1 MKKRPDGGRQGIM
14 KELRAA
20 GVAAAMVAVV
30 VLAGGPA
37 YAGQNA
43 NASLSVSP
51 SVVPAGGTV
60 RITGFVSNQNCAQSS
75 PARVIGLD
83 TLFPPDGFGPLAPRD
98 SHGAFALTYTVPTS
112 TPPGTYHIGAR
123 CGGGPI
129 GAGARLTVTAA
140 PLGAPAT
147 GAGGTA
153 HSSSLP
159 WTVVGAGCLL
169 VAGVLVALRRRLAGR
184 AS

>member
-1 MKKRPDGGRQGIM
+1 MKA
-14 KELRAA
+14 LRAA

-43 NASLSVSP
+43 NSISVSP

-60 RITGFVSNQNCAQSS
+60 RITGSVPVQDCPQSDF
-75 PARVIGLD
+75 ARVVGLD
-83 TLFPPDGFGPLAPRD
+83 TLFPPDGFGPTAARD

-112 TPPGTYHIGAR
+112 TPAGTYQIGAR
-123 CGGGPI
+123 CGGGNI
-129 GAGARLTVTAA
+129 GVVATLTVTAA
-140 PLGAPAT
+140 PVGAPAT

-159 WTVVGAGCLL
+159 WTLVGAGCLL
-169 VAGVLVALRRRLAGR
+169 LAGVLVALRRRLSGR

>member
-1 MKKRPDGGRQGIM
+1 M
-14 KELRAA
+14 
-20 GVAAAMVAVV
+20 AAAMVAVV

-43 NASLSVSP
+43 DPSISVSP

-60 RITGFVSNQNCAQSS
+60 RITGSVPFQGCPQPDFV
-75 PARVIGLD
+75 RVVGLD
-83 TLFPPDGFGPLAPRD
+83 TLFPPDGFGPTATRD

-112 TPPGTYHIGAR
+112 TPAGTYHIGAR
-123 CGGGPI
+123 CGGGNI
-129 GAGARLTVTAA
+129 GVVAMLTVTAA

-169 VAGVLVALRRRLAGR
+169 LAGVLVALRRRLAGR

>member
-1 MKKRPDGGRQGIM
+1 MRKRSDAGGQTIVSR
-14 KELRAA
+14 LL
-20 GVAAAMVAVV
+20 AAAAVAVT
-30 VLAGGPA
+30 LMFAGGPA

-43 NASLSVSP
+43 NDSITVSP

-60 RITGFVSNQNCAQSS
+60 RITGSVSTQGCSVS
-75 PARVIGLD
+75 DPAIPTSTD
-83 TLFPPDGFGPLAPRD
+83 ALFPPDGFGPATARN
-98 SHGAFALTYTVPTS
+98 SQGAFALTYTVPTS

-123 CGGGPI
+123 CGGGNI
-129 GAGARLTVTAA
+129 GVAATLTVTAA

-169 VAGVLVALRRRLAGR
+169 LAGVLVALRRRLAGR